1 VRLLSTIDI
10 VDILTRGVSVTVS
23 LLLAAGALTFIVAFI
38 AGLSR
43 TSRFKTVRVLTTIYV
58 EFFRGTSLLVQLF
71 WIFFVLPQLFD
82 IRLEPFFAGVV
93 TLGLN
98 YGAYASEIVRSSIL
112 AVPEGQTEAAIALN
126 MSRFQRMR
134 RIILPQALRTMLP
147 GFGNISIELL
157 KGTSLV
163 SLITLQD
170 MMYLAQNLRASDYS
184 LSLKVFAVLLAM
196 YFVLA
201 LPLIVLSRYL
211 ERRASKGVAS
221 T

>member
-1 VRLLSTIDI
+1 METIDI
-10 VDILTRGVSVTVS
+10 VSVLTRGVTVTVS
-23 LLLAAGALTFIVAFI
+23 LLFASGVLAFAIAFI

-43 TSRFKTVRVLTTIYV
+43 VSRFKIIRIFTTVYV

-71 WIFFVLPQLFD
+71 WIFFVLPQVFG
-82 IRLEPFFAGVV
+82 IRLDPFLAGTI

-98 YGAYASEIVRSSIL
+98 YGAYASEIVRGSIL
-112 AVPEGQTEAAIALN
+112 AVPDGQTEAAIALN

-134 RIILPQALRTMLP
+134 LIILPQALRTMLP

-184 LSLKVFAVLLAM
+184 LSLKVFGILLVM

>member
-1 VRLLSTIDI
+1 MLLSTIDI
-10 VDILTRGVSVTVS
+10 MEVLTRGAVVTIS
-23 LLLAAGALTFIVAFI
+23 LMLASGALAFAIALI

-43 TSRFKTVRVLTTIYV
+43 VSRFKAVRILTTAYV

-71 WIFFVLPQLFD
+71 WIYFVLPQLFEV
-82 IRLEPFFAGVV
+82 RLDPFMAGVI

-98 YGAYASEIVRSSIL
+98 YGAYASEIVRGAIL
-112 AVPEGQTEAAIALN
+112 SVPNGQTEAAIALN

-134 RIILPQALRTMLP
+134 YVILPQAFRTMLP

-170 MMYLAQNLRASDYS
+170 MMYLAQNLRAADYS
-184 LSLKVFAVLLAM
+184 LSLKVFGILLLM

-211 ERRASKGVAS
+211 ERRASRGVAS
-221 T
+221 A

>member
-1 VRLLSTIDI
+1 MSAIEIINVLS
-10 VDILTRGVSVTVS
+10 RGITVTVS
-23 LLLAAGALTFIVAFI
+23 LLLAAGLLSYLVAFI

-43 TSRFKTVRVLTTIYV
+43 VSRFRAVRVLTTIYV

-71 WIFFVLPQLFD
+71 WIFFVLPQLFG
-82 IRLEPFFAGVV
+82 IRLDPFTAGVV

-134 RIILPQALRTMLP
+134 SVILPQALRTMLP

-184 LSLKVFAVLLAM
+184 ISLQVFGILLLM
-196 YFVLA
+196 YFALA

-211 ERRASKGVAS
+211 ERRASRGVADA
-221 T
+221 

>member
-1 VRLLSTIDI
+1 MSASEIVEVLS
-10 VDILTRGVSVTVS
+10 RGVTVTVS
-23 LLLAAGALTFIVAFI
+23 LMLVSGILALVVAFV

-43 TSRFKTVRVLTTIYV
+43 VSGLKIVRFLTTVYV

-71 WIFFVLPQLFD
+71 WIFFVLPQLFG
-82 IRLEPFFAGVV
+82 IRLDPFMAGVI

-98 YGAYASEIVRSSIL
+98 YGAYASEIVRGSIL
-112 AVPEGQTEAAIALN
+112 AVPDGQREAAIALN
-126 MSRFQRMR
+126 MSKTQRMR
-134 RIILPQALRTMLP
+134 FIILPQALRIMLP

-157 KGTSLV
+157 KATSLV

-170 MMYLAQNLRASDYS
+170 MMYLAQNLRAADYS
-184 LSLKVFAVLLAM
+184 LSLKVFGILLVM

-211 ERRASKGVAS
+211 EKRASRGVAS

>member
-1 VRLLSTIDI
+1 MSAIEIVNVLS
-10 VDILTRGVSVTVS
+10 RGITVTVS
-23 LLLAAGALTFIVAFI
+23 LLLAAGLLSYLVAFI

-43 TSRFKTVRVLTTIYV
+43 VSRFRAVRVLTTIYV

-71 WIFFVLPQLFD
+71 WIFFVLPQLFG
-82 IRLEPFFAGVV
+82 IRLDPFTAGVI

-134 RIILPQALRTMLP
+134 SIILPQALRTMLP

-184 LSLKVFAVLLAM
+184 ISLQVFGVLLLM

-211 ERRASKGVAS
+211 ERRASRGVAN

>member
-1 VRLLSTIDI
+1 MSAADIISVLS
-10 VDILTRGVSVTVS
+10 RGVTVTVS
-23 LLLAAGALTFIVAFI
+23 LLLAAGILALVVAFI

-43 TSRFKTVRVLTTIYV
+43 VSEIKAIRVITTIYV

-71 WIFFVLPQLFD
+71 WIFFVLPQLFG
-82 IRLEPFFAGVV
+82 IRLDPFMAGVI

-98 YGAYASEIVRSSIL
+98 YGAYASEIVRGSIIS
-112 AVPEGQTEAAIALN
+112 VPEGQTEAAIALN
-126 MSRFQRMR
+126 MSKFQRMR
-134 RIILPQALRTMLP
+134 YVILPQAFRTMLP

-184 LSLKVFAVLLAM
+184 LSLQVFGILLVM

-211 ERRASKGVAS
+211 EKRASRGVAS

>member
-1 VRLLSTIDI
+1 MSTIEI
-10 VDILTRGVSVTVS
+10 INVLSRGITVTVS
-23 LLLAAGALTFIVAFI
+23 LLLAAGLLSYLVAFI

-43 TSRFKTVRVLTTIYV
+43 VSRFKTVRVLTTIYV

-71 WIFFVLPQLFD
+71 WIFFVLPQLFG
-82 IRLEPFFAGVV
+82 IRLDPFTAGVV

-112 AVPEGQTEAAIALN
+112 AVPDGQTEAAIALN
-126 MSRFQRMR
+126 MSRSQRMR
-134 RIILPQALRTMLP
+134 SIILPQALRTMLP

-184 LSLKVFAVLLAM
+184 ISLQVFGVLLLM

-211 ERRASKGVAS
+211 ERRASRGVAN

>member
-1 VRLLSTIDI
+1 MGAIDI
-10 VDILTRGVSVTVS
+10 ISVLTRGVTVTVS
-23 LLLAAGALTFIVAFI
+23 LLLASGILALAVAFI

-43 TSRFKTVRVLTTIYV
+43 VSGLKIVRVLTTIYV

-71 WIFFVLPQLFD
+71 WIFFVLPQLFG
-82 IRLEPFFAGVV
+82 IRLDPFMAGVI

-98 YGAYASEIVRSSIL
+98 YGAYASEIVRGSIL
-112 AVPEGQTEAAIALN
+112 AVSEGQTEAAIALN
-126 MSRFQRMR
+126 MSKFQRMR
-134 RIILPQALRTMLP
+134 FVILPQAFRTMLP

-184 LSLKVFAVLLAM
+184 LSLQVFGILLIM
-196 YFVLA
+196 YFILA

-211 ERRASKGVAS
+211 EKRASQGVAN

>member
-1 VRLLSTIDI
+1 MGAIDI
-10 VDILTRGVSVTVS
+10 INVLMRGVTVTVS
-23 LLLAAGALTFIVAFI
+23 LLLASGILALAVAFI
-38 AGLSR
+38 SGLSR
-43 TSRFKTVRVLTTIYV
+43 VSGVKIVRVLTTIYV

-71 WIFFVLPQLFD
+71 WIFFVLPQLFG
-82 IRLEPFFAGVV
+82 IRLDPFMAGVI

-98 YGAYASEIVRSSIL
+98 YGAYASEIVRGSIL
-112 AVPEGQTEAAIALN
+112 AVPEGQTEAAVALN
-126 MSRFQRMR
+126 MSKFQRMR
-134 RIILPQALRTMLP
+134 FIILPQALRTMLP

-184 LSLKVFAVLLAM
+184 LSLQVFGILLIM

-201 LPLIVLSRYL
+201 LPLIILSRYL
-211 ERRASKGVAS
+211 EKRASQGVAN

>member
-1 VRLLSTIDI
+1 METIDI
-10 VDILTRGVSVTVS
+10 VSVLMRGVTVTVS
-23 LLLAAGALTFIVAFI
+23 LLFASGVLAFAIAFI

-43 TSRFKTVRVLTTIYV
+43 VSRFKIIRILTTVYV

-71 WIFFVLPQLFD
+71 WIFFVLPQVFG
-82 IRLEPFFAGVV
+82 IRLDPFLAGTV

-98 YGAYASEIVRSSIL
+98 YGAYASEIVRGSIL

-134 RIILPQALRTMLP
+134 LIILPQALRTMLP

-184 LSLKVFAVLLAM
+184 LSLKVFGILLVM

>member
-1 VRLLSTIDI
+1 LSAIEI
-10 VDILTRGVSVTVS
+10 VNVLSRGVTVTVS
-23 LLLAAGALTFIVAFI
+23 LLLAAGLLSYLVAFI

-43 TSRFKTVRVLTTIYV
+43 VSRFRAVRVLTTIYV

-71 WIFFVLPQLFD
+71 WIFFVLPQLFG
-82 IRLEPFFAGVV
+82 IRLDPFTAGVV

-134 RIILPQALRTMLP
+134 SVILPQALRTMLP

-184 LSLKVFAVLLAM
+184 ISLQVFGILLLM
-196 YFVLA
+196 YFALA

-211 ERRASKGVAS
+211 ERRASRGVADA
-221 T
+221 

>member
-1 VRLLSTIDI
+1 MSAAEIVEVLS
-10 VDILTRGVSVTVS
+10 RGVTVTVS
-23 LLLAAGALTFIVAFI
+23 LMLVSGILALVVAFV

-43 TSRFKTVRVLTTIYV
+43 VSGLKIVRFLTTVYV

-71 WIFFVLPQLFD
+71 WIFFVLPQLFG
-82 IRLEPFFAGVV
+82 IRLDPFMAGVI

-98 YGAYASEIVRSSIL
+98 YGAYASEIVRGSIL
-112 AVPEGQTEAAIALN
+112 AVPDGQREAAVALN
-126 MSRFQRMR
+126 MSKTQRMR
-134 RIILPQALRTMLP
+134 LIILPQALRTMLP

-157 KGTSLV
+157 KATALV

-170 MMYLAQNLRASDYS
+170 MMYLAQNLRAADYS
-184 LSLKVFAVLLAM
+184 LSLKVFGILLVM

-211 ERRASKGVAS
+211 EKRASRGVAN

>member
-1 VRLLSTIDI
+1 MSTIDI
-10 VDILTRGVSVTVS
+10 IEVLSRGVIVTVS
-23 LLLAAGALTFIVAFI
+23 LLLASGLLSYMVAFI

-43 TSRFKTVRVLTTIYV
+43 VSKFKAVRVLTTIYV

-71 WIFFVLPQLFD
+71 WIFFVLPQLFG
-82 IRLEPFFAGVV
+82 IRLDPFTAGVV

-134 RIILPQALRTMLP
+134 SIILPQALRTMLP

-184 LSLKVFAVLLAM
+184 ISLQVFGILLLM

-211 ERRASKGVAS
+211 ERRASRGVAN

>member
-1 VRLLSTIDI
+1 MSAIEIVNVLS
-10 VDILTRGVSVTVS
+10 RGVTVTVS
-23 LLLAAGALTFIVAFI
+23 LLLAAGLLSYLVAFI

-43 TSRFKTVRVLTTIYV
+43 VSRFRAVRVLTTIYV

-71 WIFFVLPQLFD
+71 WIFFVLPQLFG
-82 IRLEPFFAGVV
+82 IRLDPFTAGVV

-134 RIILPQALRTMLP
+134 SVILPQALRTMLP

-184 LSLKVFAVLLAM
+184 ISLQVFGILLLM
-196 YFVLA
+196 YFALA

-211 ERRASKGVAS
+211 ERRASRGVADA
-221 T
+221 

>member
-1 VRLLSTIDI
+1 MSAIDI
-10 VDILTRGVSVTVS
+10 ISILSRGITVTVS
-23 LLLAAGALTFIVAFI
+23 LLLAAGLLAYIVAFI

-43 TSRFKTVRVLTTIYV
+43 VSQFKAVRVLTTIYV

-71 WIFFVLPQLFD
+71 WIFFVLPQLFG
-82 IRLEPFFAGVV
+82 IRLDPFMAGVI

-126 MSRFQRMR
+126 MSRSQRMR
-134 RIILPQALRTMLP
+134 SVILPQALRTMLP

-184 LSLKVFAVLLAM
+184 ISLQVFGILLLM

-201 LPLIVLSRYL
+201 LPLIVFSRYL
-211 ERRASKGVAS
+211 ERRASKGVAN

>member
-1 VRLLSTIDI
+1 METIDI
-10 VDILTRGVSVTVS
+10 VGILMRGVTVTVS
-23 LLLAAGALTFIVAFI
+23 LLAAAGVLTFIVAFI

-43 TSRFKTVRVLTTIYV
+43 VSRFKTVRLLTTVYV

-82 IRLEPFFAGVV
+82 IRLEPFLAGVV

-98 YGAYASEIVRSSIL
+98 YGAYASEIVRSAIL

-184 LSLKVFAVLLAM
+184 LSLKVFAVLLVM

-201 LPLIVLSRYL
+201 LPLIILSRYL
-211 ERRASKGVAS
+211 ERRASRGVAS

>member
-1 VRLLSTIDI
+1 M
-10 VDILTRGVSVTVS
+10 TVS
-23 LLLAAGALTFIVAFI
+23 LLLAAGLLSYLVAFI

-43 TSRFKTVRVLTTIYV
+43 VSRFRAVRVLTTIYV

-71 WIFFVLPQLFD
+71 WIFFVLPQLFG
-82 IRLEPFFAGVV
+82 IRLDPFTAGVV

-134 RIILPQALRTMLP
+134 SVILPQALRTMLP

-184 LSLKVFAVLLAM
+184 ISLQVFGILLLM
-196 YFVLA
+196 YFALA

-211 ERRASKGVAS
+211 ERRASRGVADA
-221 T
+221 

>member
-1 VRLLSTIDI
+1 MSTIDI
-10 VDILTRGVSVTVS
+10 VSILMRGVTVTVS
-23 LLLAAGALTFIVAFI
+23 LLLAAGVLTFAVAFI

-43 TSRFKTVRVLTTIYV
+43 VSRFKTIRVATTIYV

-170 MMYLAQNLRASDYS
+170 MMYLAQNLRASDFS
-184 LSLKVFAVLLAM
+184 LSLKVFGILLVM

-211 ERRASKGVAS
+211 EKRASRGVAN

>member
-1 VRLLSTIDI
+1 M
-10 VDILTRGVSVTVS
+10 RGVSVTVS
-23 LLLAAGALTFIVAFI
+23 LLLASGVLAFVVAFI

-43 TSRFKTVRVLTTIYV
+43 VSRFKGIRVLTTIYV

-71 WIFFVLPQLFD
+71 WIFFVLPQLFG
-82 IRLEPFFAGVV
+82 IRLDPFMAGVV

-134 RIILPQALRTMLP
+134 FVILPQALRTMLP

-170 MMYLAQNLRASDYS
+170 MMYLSQNLRASDYS
-184 LSLKVFAVLLAM
+184 LSLKVFGILLIM
-196 YFVLA
+196 YFLLA
-201 LPLIVLSRYL
+201 LPLIILSRYL
-211 ERRASKGVAS
+211 ERRASRGVAN

>member
-1 VRLLSTIDI
+1 MSPIEI
-10 VDILTRGVSVTVS
+10 VNVLMRGVTVTVS
-23 LLLAAGALTFIVAFI
+23 LLLASGALAFVLAFI

-43 TSRFKTVRVLTTIYV
+43 VSQYKAVRVLTMIYV

-71 WIFFVLPQLFD
+71 WIFFVLPQLFG
-82 IRLEPFFAGVV
+82 IRLDPFMAGVV

-98 YGAYASEIVRSSIL
+98 YAAYASEIVRGAIL

-126 MSRFQRMR
+126 MSKFQRMR
-134 RIILPQALRTMLP
+134 YVILPQALRTMLP

-170 MMYLAQNLRASDYS
+170 MMYIAQNLRAADYS
-184 LSLKVFAVLLAM
+184 QSLQVFGILLLM

-211 ERRASKGVAS
+211 ERRASRGVAS